1 MATRQTN
8 TDTKSEKKK
17 ATTSSAPKD
26 AKEVISN
33 EGESAKKECW
43 FSKVYNKNPNTVTLS
58 ILGLVIALCFII
70 IGFWGTILIILL
82 TGTGFVYGQY
92 KDKALWVYYMMKKM
106 LK

>member
-1 MATRQTN
+1 MATKQ
-8 TDTKSEKKK
+8 TKSDSKPEEKK

-26 AKEVISN
+26 AKEVAAK
-33 EGESAKKECW
+33 EQESEKKECW
-43 FSKVYNKNPNTVTLS
+43 FSKLYRENPNTVTLS

-82 TGTGFVYGQY
+82 TGAGFIYGQY